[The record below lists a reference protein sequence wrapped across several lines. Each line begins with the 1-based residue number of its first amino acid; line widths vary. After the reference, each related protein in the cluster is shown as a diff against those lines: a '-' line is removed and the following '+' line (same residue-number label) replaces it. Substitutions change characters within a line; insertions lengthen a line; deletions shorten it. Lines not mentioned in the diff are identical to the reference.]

1 MSLATNSLHTTH
13 DSHIRPVWVVRHV
26 AHEGLGT
33 IADALSRCEV
43 PWTTIDAFA
52 GSFPQ
57 FNPHEIAGLVVM
69 GGPMNVDEV
78 DKHPFLAEE
87 VRWLRQAVDA
97 QLPVLGVCLGSQ
109 LLAKSLGR
117 KVYANRVKE
126 IGWYDIEI
134 LPTAAT
140 DPLLHDIPRQA
151 TVFQWHGD
159 TFDLPAG
166 AVQLARS
173 PQCENQAFRFG
184 QRAFGLQ
191 FHMEVTAE
199 IIDDWLCQFD
209 NCGELAGLSY
219 IDPAAIR
226 WQTPEK
232 LPQMEAV
239 GRQVFDRFAKLCR
252 SGS

>member
-1 MSLATNSLHTTH
+1 
-13 DSHIRPVWVVRHV
+13 V

-33 IADALSRCEV
+33 IADALSRCQV

-52 GSFPQ
+52 GSLPQ
-57 FNPHEIAGLVVM
+57 FNPREVAGLIVM
-69 GGPMNVDEV
+69 GGPMNADEV

-109 LLAKSLGR
+109 LLAKSLGQ
-117 KVYANRVKE
+117 KVYANWIKE
-126 IGWYDIEI
+126 IGWYDIEL
-134 LPTAAT
+134 LPAAGA
-140 DPLLHDIPRQA
+140 DPLLHDLPLPLGEGRGEGAARRI

-159 TFDLPAG
+159 TFDLPAS
-166 AVQLARS
+166 AMQLARS

-199 IIDDWLCQFD
+199 IIDEWLCQSD

-219 IDPAAIR
+219 IDPAALRRQI
-226 WQTPEK
+226 PEK

-239 GRQVFDRFAKLCR
+239 GRQVFDRFANLCR
-252 SGS
+252 TTY